1 MGSVGGGG
9 ERFLPLSPPKPPKR
23 AFSQARRNPKNAC
36 MVVKNSQPPK
46 MHLLGELGPAN
57 SLNPAQII
65 KKEILL

>member
-1 MGSVGGGG
+1 MGGGD
-9 ERFLPLSPPKPPKR
+9 ESFLALSPPDLPKR
-23 AFSQARRNPKNAC
+23 ACSQVRRNPKNAC

-65 KKEILL
+65 KKDVL